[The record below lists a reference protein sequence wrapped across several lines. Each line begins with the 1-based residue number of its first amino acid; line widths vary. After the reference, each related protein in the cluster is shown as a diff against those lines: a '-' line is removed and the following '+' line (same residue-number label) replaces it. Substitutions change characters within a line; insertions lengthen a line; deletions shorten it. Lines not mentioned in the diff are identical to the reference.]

1 MIFKDLTSFYFHIS
15 AQSANATQGG
25 LLTTYVLTRNLSKDR
40 LELNRESLFE
50 GGPLMN

>member
-1 MIFKDLTSFYFHIS
+1 MS

-50 GGPLMN
+50 GGAMSGNHGNGNDLK